1 MRIIDIVNAPW
12 AIVPDR
18 LKEIK
23 AIYETHLKGEKIDLK
38 PIEAALGRPLN
49 SQAQGYEVIDGVA
62 VISVEGVI
70 AKRMNLFTQIS
81 GGTST
86 ELLARDFK
94 SAIDDPNV
102 EAIVLSI
109 DSPGGVVDGT
119 ADLAELIYKARGEK
133 PVFAFTNGMMC
144 SAAYWIGSAAEK
156 VFISNN
162 TTAVGS
168 IGVVATHTDVS
179 KLEEKTGVKTTEVY
193 AGRYKRIASQYA
205 PLTDEGRQSIQERVD
220 YIYSVFMSA
229 VAEHRG
235 VAIEKALE
243 MADGKIFSGKQSI
256 EAGLVD
262 GVSTLDAL
270 IASLKS
276 GGGPD
281 RNKANSLSQEGTMAG
296 EDKKAA
302 EAVTITAEHIAEKH
316 PEIHK
321 AIRDEGYKS
330 GLTEGA
336 KAERER
342 IQGVFSTYRTGR
354 EKLVAELMFDGKST
368 KADASVAILEAED
381 ARRDALSAA
390 LKEDGK
396 DIAVNQVEPGD
407 MNEPSGERKI
417 EELVTAYRKEHGC
430 SEKDALLAISKQH
443 PKLFKE
449 RR

>member
-12 AIVPDR
+12 AIIPDR
-18 LKEIK
+18 LMEINS
-23 AIYETHLKGEKIDLK
+23 IYETHLKGEKIDLK

-49 SQAQGYEVIDGVA
+49 SQAQGYEVIEGVA
-62 VISVEGVI
+62 VIPVDGVI

-81 GGTST
+81 GGVST
-86 ELLARDFK
+86 ELLARDFR
-94 SAIDDPNV
+94 AALDDPTV
-102 EAIVLSI
+102 TAIVLSI
-109 DSPGGVVDGT
+109 DSPGGSVDGT
-119 ADLAELIYKARGEK
+119 ADLAELIYKTRGEK
-133 PVFAFTNGMMC
+133 PVFAFTDGMMC

-220 YIYSVFMSA
+220 YIYSVFVSA
-229 VAEHRG
+229 VSEHRG
-235 VAIEKALE
+235 VSEREALE
-243 MADGKIFSGKQSI
+243 MADGKIFSGKQAI

-276 GGGPD
+276 GGVPGNNAK
-281 RNKANSLSQEGTMAG
+281 RKEKSMSEIKET
-296 EDKKAA
+296 A
-302 EAVTITAEHIAEKH
+302 ESPVITAEFLSEQH

-321 AIRDEGYKS
+321 AIRDEGYKA

-342 IQGVFSTYRTGR
+342 IQGVFSSYRAGR
-354 EKLVAELMFDGKST
+354 EKLVAELMFDGRST

-381 ARRDALSAA
+381 ARRDALKTA

-396 DIAVNQVEPGD
+396 DVAVNQVEPG
-407 MNEPSGERKI
+407 NLSEASGERKI
-417 EELVTAYRKEHGC
+417 EELVAAYKKEHGC
-430 SEKDALLAISKQH
+430 SEKDALLAVSKQH
-443 PKLFKE
+443 PELFRE